1 MYQFFVEE
9 ENVSGTEIIIRGS
22 DVRYIRNVIRLRCG
36 EQIRVSTPSENYLGR
51 IGEVSEHFVRVQIV
65 ADKIG
70 GTELSSHI
78 VLFQGLP
85 KGDKMELIVQ
95 KAVELGVSGI
105 VPVAMKH
112 CVVRLD
118 DKKAKAKSARWQSI
132 AENAARQ
139 AKRSMIPRVTYPM
152 EFAQAADAAMKLDH
166 RLVPYENENGMRG
179 TKEALSRITPGS
191 SVGIFIGPEGG
202 FAAEEIAMVKDR
214 MRLISLGK
222 RILRT
227 ETAGI
232 AALAVLMYH
241 LETEQ
246 EEWQNA
252 GISG

>member
-9 ENVSGTEIIIRGS
+9 KNVSETEVLIEGN

-36 EQIRVSTPSENYLGR
+36 EQIRVSAPSENYLCK
-51 IGEVSEHFVRVQIV
+51 INEVSEYFVRAQIV
-65 ADKIG
+65 ANKIG
-70 GTELSSHI
+70 GTELSNRI

-85 KGDKMELIVQ
+85 KGDKMELIIQ
-95 KAVELGVSGI
+95 KAVELGVSEI

-118 DKKAKAKSARWQSI
+118 EKKAAAKTVRWQTI
-132 AENAARQ
+132 AENAAKQ
-139 AKRSMIPRVTYPM
+139 SKRSVIPRVSSPM
-152 EFAQAADAAMKLDH
+152 EFAQAAAAALELDH
-166 RLVPYENENGMRG
+166 RLVPYENENGMHG
-179 TKEALSRITPGS
+179 TKEALSRITAGS

-202 FAAEEIAMVKDR
+202 FAAEEIASVKDR
-214 MRLISLGK
+214 MSLISLGK

-227 ETAGI
+227 ETAGL

-241 LETEQ
+241 LEIKQ
-246 EEWQNA
+246 EEWQDA